1 MLRPYRGIRSVQ
13 QKYGVT
19 FLAEG
24 DFQDVRGVIENAE
37 DADDR
42 RWIDGFAESFVIE
55 ADVAA
60 GDGRAEGG
68 AGLGEAVDGFAELPH
83 HFGFF
88 GAAEIEAIRGG
99 DGPRAA
105 CGDVAGRF
113 RNGVHGSH
121 ARIQLAPAAVA
132 VGGEREGALHDT
144 RLWILDAH
152 DGGIARTRP
161 G

>member
-1 MLRPYRGIRSVQ
+1 LICR
-13 QKYGVT
+13 
-19 FLAEG
+19 E
-24 DFQDVRGVIENAE
+24 
-37 DADDR
+37 
-42 RWIDGFAESFVIE
+42 FVIE

-105 CGDVAGRF
+105 RGDVAGRF

-132 VGGEREGALHDT
+132 VGGEREARFTTPVFGSLMRTT
-144 RLWILDAH
+144 RHRSHQA
-152 DGGIARTRP
+152 G
-161 G
+161 